1 MMIGM
6 GLGMV
11 DRDIE
16 VGKEYKVG
24 TFTLNGVTYDRY
36 VKVVDCG
43 QMPNNARITVPHGI
57 SNVIDFLSV
66 KGTAN
71 GIEGANHFSFSFP
84 RVFVISNTQYV
95 CDLYIQNDNIIINVP
110 TYDLSAYTGKVILEY
125 YK

>member
-1 MMIGM
+1 MMIGT

-36 VKVVDCG
+36 VKIIDFG
-43 QMPNNARITVPHGI
+43 QLPSGNPVTKSVPHGI
-57 SNVIDFLSV
+57 SNASGFLSIQ
-66 KGTAN
+66 
-71 GIEGANHFSFSFP
+71 GI
-84 RVFVISNTQYV
+84 TQNSTGIVVPIPYAHHSSMSYQIA
-95 CDLYIQNDNIIINVP
+95 LMINNDNVSVYTTYDYTAYTKTYIII
-110 TYDLSAYTGKVILEY
+110 EY